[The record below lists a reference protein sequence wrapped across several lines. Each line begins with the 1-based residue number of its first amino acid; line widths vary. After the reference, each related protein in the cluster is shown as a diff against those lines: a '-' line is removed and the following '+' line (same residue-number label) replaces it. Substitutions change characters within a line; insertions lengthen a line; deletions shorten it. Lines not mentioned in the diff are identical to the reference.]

1 MIADI
6 HDKYFSEPIS
16 SLDIDSAC
24 IEPILKSLDDQKPS
38 ATVFDPLHDV
48 VSISWC
54 AFLQYPTGRKFSLIA
69 NPLNFYSANLRIL
82 KIISMMAYI
91 IKYQKSKFPN
101 I

>member
-16 SLDIDSAC
+16 SLDIDFVC

-48 VSISWC
+48 VSIVGDWC
-54 AFLQYPTGRKFSLIA
+54 AFFTLVFSI
-69 NPLNFYSANLRIL
+69 R
-82 KIISMMAYI
+82 
-91 IKYQKSKFPN
+91 
-101 I
+101 

>member
-16 SLDIDSAC
+16 SLDIDSVC

-54 AFLQYPTGRKFSLIA
+54 AFLTISYRKKIFSGD
-69 NPLNFYSANLRIL
+69 
-82 KIISMMAYI
+82 
-91 IKYQKSKFPN
+91 
-101 I
+101 